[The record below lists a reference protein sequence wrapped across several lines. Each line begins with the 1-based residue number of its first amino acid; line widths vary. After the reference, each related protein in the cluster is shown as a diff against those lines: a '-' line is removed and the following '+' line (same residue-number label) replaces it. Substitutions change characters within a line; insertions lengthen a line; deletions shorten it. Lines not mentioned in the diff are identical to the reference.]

1 MKQPYNNKV
10 TNIPFVFTLEE
21 LGVFMPIRKL
31 IKITCTVVL
40 SLLVIILLFIGL
52 RINSYKIFITSL
64 VDGEKQIGLNKNMT
78 GFATDFPNIYSSGDF
93 GIVVVNVLP
102 YGTVRIIPNHEGF
115 STTFVSPQD
124 ANLESLQRAY
134 GEKLIILDSIDQFS
148 EDERK
153 IISEITKKDSKP
165 RYDRDTWVT
174 RSY

>member
-1 MKQPYNNKV
+1 
-10 TNIPFVFTLEE
+10 
-21 LGVFMPIRKL
+21 MPIRKL

-52 RINSYKIFITSL
+52 RINSYHIFITSL

-78 GFATDFPNIYSSGDF
+78 GFATDFPYIYSNGDF

-102 YGTVRIIPNHEGF
+102 YGTVRIIPNYKGF
-115 STTFVSPQD
+115 SKTFMSPWD
-124 ANLESLQRAY
+124 GNLESLQRAY
-134 GEKLIILDSIDQFS
+134 GDKLIVLESVDQFS

-153 IISEITKKDSKP
+153 IISEITKKDYKP

>member
-1 MKQPYNNKV
+1 MLSKK
-10 TNIPFVFTLEE
+10 IL
-21 LGVFMPIRKL
+21 
-31 IKITCTVVL
+31 KITFISFFGL
-40 SLLVIILLFIGL
+40 MLIILLFIGL

-64 VDGEKQIGLNKNMT
+64 VDGEKQIGLNKNMI

-102 YGTVRIIPNHEGF
+102 YGTVCIIPNYDGF
-115 STTFVSPQD
+115 STTFVSSQD

-134 GEKLIILDSIDQFS
+134 GEKLIILESIDQFS

-153 IISEITKKDSKP
+153 IITEIIKKDSKP

>member
-1 MKQPYNNKV
+1 
-10 TNIPFVFTLEE
+10 
-21 LGVFMPIRKL
+21 MPSRKL
-31 IKITCTVVL
+31 IKITCIVVL
-40 SLLVIILLFIGL
+40 SLVLIILLFIGL
-52 RINSYKIFITSL
+52 RINSYKIFITSF

-78 GFATDFPNIYSSGDF
+78 GFATDFPNIYSNGDF

-102 YGTVRIIPNHEGF
+102 YGTVRIIPNYEGF

-124 ANLESLQRAY
+124 ANLEAPADSNLEYLQKAY
-134 GEKLIILDSIDQFS
+134 GDELIILDSIDQFS

-174 RSY
+174 RSYWCIH

>member
-1 MKQPYNNKV
+1 MLSKKILQ
-10 TNIPFVFTLEE
+10 IAFISFV
-21 LGVFMPIRKL
+21 GI
-31 IKITCTVVL
+31 VL
-40 SLLVIILLFIGL
+40 IILLFISL
-52 RINSYKIFITSL
+52 RINSYKLFITSL

-78 GFATDFPNIYSSGDF
+78 GFATDFPNIYSSVDF

-102 YGTVRIIPNHEGF
+102 YGTVRIIPNYDGF

-134 GEKLIILDSIDQFS
+134 GEKLIILESIDQFT
-148 EDERK
+148 EAERK

-165 RYDRDTWVT
+165 RYDHDTWVT

>member
-1 MKQPYNNKV
+1 M
-10 TNIPFVFTLEE
+10 LS
-21 LGVFMPIRKL
+21 RKIL
-31 IKITCTVVL
+31 KITFISFFGLVL
-40 SLLVIILLFIGL
+40 IILLFIGL

-78 GFATDFPNIYSSGDF
+78 GFATDFPNIYSNGDF

-102 YGTVRIIPNHEGF
+102 YGTVRIIPNYEGF

-134 GEKLIILDSIDQFS
+134 GEKLTILDSVDQFS

>member
-1 MKQPYNNKV
+1 M
-10 TNIPFVFTLEE
+10 LS
-21 LGVFMPIRKL
+21 RKIL
-31 IKITCTVVL
+31 KITFISFFGLVL
-40 SLLVIILLFIGL
+40 IILLFIGL

-78 GFATDFPNIYSSGDF
+78 GFATDFPNIYSNGDF

-102 YGTVRIIPNHEGF
+102 YGTVRIIPNYEGF

-124 ANLESLQRAY
+124 ANLEALQRAY
-134 GEKLIILDSIDQFS
+134 GEKLIILDSVDQFS

-153 IISEITKKDSKP
+153 IISEITKKDSKA

-174 RSY
+174 RAY

>member
-1 MKQPYNNKV
+1 
-10 TNIPFVFTLEE
+10 
-21 LGVFMPIRKL
+21 MPIRKL
-31 IKITCTVVL
+31 IKITCTVAL

-64 VDGEKQIGLNKNMT
+64 VDGEKQTGLNKNMT
-78 GFATDFPNIYSSGDF
+78 GFATDFPYIYSNGDF

-102 YGTVRIIPNHEGF
+102 YGTVRIIPNHKGF
-115 STTFVSPQD
+115 SKTFESPGD
-124 ANLESLQRAY
+124 GDLESLQRAY
-134 GEKLIILDSIDQFS
+134 GNELIILENIDQFS

-174 RSY
+174 RSYWFMEYKLSK

>member
-1 MKQPYNNKV
+1 M
-10 TNIPFVFTLEE
+10 LS
-21 LGVFMPIRKL
+21 RKIL
-31 IKITCTVVL
+31 KITFISFFGLVL
-40 SLLVIILLFIGL
+40 IILLFIGL

-78 GFATDFPNIYSSGDF
+78 GFATDFPNIYSNGDF

-102 YGTVRIIPNHEGF
+102 YGTVRIIPNYEGF

-134 GEKLIILDSIDQFS
+134 GEKLTILDSVDQFS

-174 RSY
+174 RSYWCIH

>member
-1 MKQPYNNKV
+1 MSIK
-10 TNIPFVFTLEE
+10 
-21 LGVFMPIRKL
+21 KL
-31 IKITCTVVL
+31 IKIISTVVL
-40 SLLVIILLFIGL
+40 SLLVIILLFIGI
-52 RINSYKIFITSL
+52 RIYEYQIFINSL
-64 VDGEKQIGLNKNMT
+64 VDYGKQIGLNKNMT
-78 GFATDFPNIYSSGDF
+78 GFATDFPYIYSNGDF

-102 YGTVRIIPNHEGF
+102 YGTVRIIPNYDGF

-134 GEKLIILDSIDQFS
+134 GEKLIILDRIDQFS

>member
-1 MKQPYNNKV
+1 
-10 TNIPFVFTLEE
+10 
-21 LGVFMPIRKL
+21 MPIRKL

-52 RINSYKIFITSL
+52 RINSYHIFITSL

-78 GFATDFPNIYSSGDF
+78 GFATDFPYIYSNGDF

-102 YGTVRIIPNHEGF
+102 YGTVRIILNYEGF
-115 STTFVSPQD
+115 SNEFVSPQD

-134 GEKLIILDSIDQFS
+134 GEKLIILESIDQFS
-148 EDERK
+148 DDEKK

>member
-1 MKQPYNNKV
+1 M
-10 TNIPFVFTLEE
+10 LS
-21 LGVFMPIRKL
+21 RKIL
-31 IKITCTVVL
+31 KITFIFFL
-40 SLLVIILLFIGL
+40 GLMLIILLFIGL

-78 GFATDFPNIYSSGDF
+78 GFATDFPYIYSNGDF

-102 YGTVRIIPNHEGF
+102 YGTVRIIPNYEGV
-115 STTFVSPQD
+115 SNEFVSPQD

-134 GEKLIILDSIDQFS
+134 GEKLIILECIDQFS
-148 EDERK
+148 DDEKK

>member
-1 MKQPYNNKV
+1 MLFKK
-10 TNIPFVFTLEE
+10 IL
-21 LGVFMPIRKL
+21 
-31 IKITCTVVL
+31 KITFISFFGL
-40 SLLVIILLFIGL
+40 MLIILLFIGL

-102 YGTVRIIPNHEGF
+102 YGTVRIIPNYDGF
-115 STTFVSPQD
+115 STTFVSSQD

-134 GEKLIILDSIDQFS
+134 GEKLIILESIDQFS

-153 IISEITKKDSKP
+153 IITEIIKKDSKP

>member
-1 MKQPYNNKV
+1 
-10 TNIPFVFTLEE
+10 
-21 LGVFMPIRKL
+21 MPIKKL
-31 IKITCTVVL
+31 IKIISTVVL
-40 SLLVIILLFIGL
+40 SLLVIILLFIGI
-52 RINSYKIFITSL
+52 RIYEYQIFINSL
-64 VDGEKQIGLNKNMT
+64 VDHGKQIGLNKNMT
-78 GFATDFPNIYSSGDF
+78 GFATDFPYIYSSGDF

-102 YGTVRIIPNHEGF
+102 YGTVRIIPNYDGF

-134 GEKLIILDSIDQFS
+134 GEKLIILDRIDQFS

-174 RSY
+174 RSYWLMERKFYK